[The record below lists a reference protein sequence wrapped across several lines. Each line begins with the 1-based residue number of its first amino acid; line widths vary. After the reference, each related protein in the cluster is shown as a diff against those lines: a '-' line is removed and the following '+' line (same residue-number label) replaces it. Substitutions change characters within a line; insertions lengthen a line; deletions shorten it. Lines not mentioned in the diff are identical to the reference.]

1 VLAYYAS
8 RDLVPLYSVYS
19 LLFRDHGLS
28 VAQTS
33 SLFVIWSIASFVF
46 EVPSGAWADVVDRR
60 RLLVLSAVVYAL
72 GFGAWTVGSSYAAFA
87 LGFVLWGLSS
97 AMMSGTFESLLYDEM
112 VARGAKAGY
121 PRLVGRAQSSAMVA
135 NLLASVSAAPLFAWG
150 GYALV
155 GWVSV
160 GIAGLQALLAATLPV
175 TTHRR
180 PVDAGAVAEA
190 TERMLVRYVAMLR
203 AGVREASTEPGVRR
217 ALLVAA
223 FVVGA
228 SAYDEYFPLVARDH
242 HVATS
247 VVPWL
252 IGLTVVGQV
261 VGTAL
266 AGRTATMSAAT
277 MGWLVASGGLL
288 VSIGALAP
296 PWVGF
301 TAIAVGYGLLNN
313 AMVVT
318 ETRLQQ
324 VITGPAR
331 ATVTSVLGLAEEIV
345 ALSVYASFAVASGAL
360 SVPVMVAL
368 LGIPMVVLGV
378 LVRRRLPASPS
389 GG

>member
-1 VLAYYAS
+1 M
-8 RDLVPLYSVYS
+8 
-19 LLFRDHGLS
+19 
-28 VAQTS
+28 
-33 SLFVIWSIASFVF
+33 IWSIASFVF

-87 LGFVLWGLSS
+87 LGFVLWGLSI

-112 VARGAKAGY
+112 VARGAGAGY
-121 PRLVGRAQSSAMVA
+121 PGLVGRAQSSAMVA

-266 AGRTATMSAAT
+266 AGRTATMSATT
-277 MGWLVASGGLL
+277 MGCLVASGGLL